1 MRVCMN
7 YTTDGERFYD
17 KNFTPKEILRRRR
30 RRGRRRDSLATSART
45 RPVGGRVFR
54 RVIFFHFPS
63 PLPGHPVTPPLVP
76 TSRFSQVGRPP
87 ARPSARPS
95 RRALCPH
102 TCDGFSPVTPPG
114 RRIRVPFF
122 RTPHM
127 FRAPASGR
135 QASGIRGRRR
145 RPPAAGL
152 SVILRGHRARGGLS
166 PCTRYDDDRGGGVER
181 CLFVSTSPP
190 ARRTPA
196 ITCRERF
203 SATAARDIFA
213 VTYVITSIY
222 III

>member
-1 MRVCMN
+1 MERRA
-7 YTTDGERFYD
+7 GETRLAH
-17 KNFTPKEILRRRR
+17 ERRRR
-30 RRGRRRDSLATSART
+30 RRRDSLATSART

-63 PLPGHPVTPPLVP
+63 PLPSYPVTPLVP
-76 TSRFSQVGRPP
+76 ASRFSQVGRPP

-102 TCDGFSPVTPPG
+102 TCDGFLPVTPPG

-127 FRAPASGR
+127 FGAPASDR

-166 PCTRYDDDRGGGVER
+166 PRIRYDDGGGGIER
-181 CLFVSTSPP
+181 CIFVSTSPP
-190 ARRTPA
+190 ARQTPA
-196 ITCRERF
+196 ITCRNRATVFPQLPPIIF
-203 SATAARDIFA
+203 SPLHTPIH
-213 VTYVITSIY
+213 
-222 III
+222 